1 MRGVIVFALFAG
13 CGLLDDAPRSFGEK
27 VTRAREHMHQRFSS
41 TNAIGHAIAF
51 GDLDRAKSEA
61 RTVAD
66 LDEPDVL
73 PQWKPYF
80 ENLKTAA
87 AQVADADD
95 LASAANA
102 LAEVGR
108 RCARCHEATDAK
120 LTFARSALPIDTR
133 ALPRQMAGHEWA
145 VERMW
150 EGLIANDDARWDDG
164 TSALAAGRLA
174 ITAESGALGIAD
186 DAARVRA
193 FAARARKAVNVDDRA
208 RLYGELLG
216 TCASCHAKIR
226 DR

>member
-1 MRGVIVFALFAG
+1 MRRFIVFALVAG
-13 CGLLDDAPRSFGEK
+13 CGLLDDAPRSLSEK
-27 VTRAREHMHQRFSS
+27 VTRAREHMHQRFAS
-41 TNAIGHAIAF
+41 TTAIGHAIAF
-51 GDLDRAKSEA
+51 GDLERARSDA

-80 ENLKTAA
+80 ENLKSAA

-120 LTFARSALPIDTR
+120 LVFARQTMPLDTR
-133 ALPRQMAGHEWA
+133 ALPKQMASHEWA

-150 EGLIANDDARWDDG
+150 EGLVANDDARWQDG
-164 TSALAAGRLA
+164 TSALATARLA
-174 ITAESGALGIAD
+174 ITAESGELGIAD

-193 FAARARKAVNVDDRA
+193 FATQARKAGNVDDRA
-208 RLYGELLG
+208 RLYGQLLS